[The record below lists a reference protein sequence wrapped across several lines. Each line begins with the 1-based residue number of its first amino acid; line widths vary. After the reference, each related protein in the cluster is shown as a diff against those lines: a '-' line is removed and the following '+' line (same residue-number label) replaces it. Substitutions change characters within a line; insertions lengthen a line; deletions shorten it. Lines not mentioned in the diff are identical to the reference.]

1 MLPATIV
8 AGFMQHKRTFQ
19 LSFPRSA
26 QLQNA
31 LDNTEDEKIWE
42 HDSDP
47 DPFADI
53 EDYAD
58 EFLFV
63 VSVMYAFQV
72 SFLVSSNSFDKNQTN
87 TVYNFCTFSLKD
99 GFFEKKNKLTVI
111 LFT

>member
-1 MLPATIV
+1 MTTWNSSSIIIDIIILVCKKMLPATIV

-42 HDSDP
+42 NDSDP
-47 DPFADI
+47 DPLADI

-58 EFLFV
+58 E
-63 VSVMYAFQV
+63 
-72 SFLVSSNSFDKNQTN
+72 
-87 TVYNFCTFSLKD
+87 
-99 GFFEKKNKLTVI
+99 
-111 LFT
+111 